1 MKNAM
6 KYWIRTAVVA
16 VGTVLT
22 MTGFITGFVWLVLTG
37 AVLAV
42 CGFISIIVA
51 VVRDKSMLG
60 VDTQDLRLGF
70 KPGFMPRLWLLA
82 AGLILN
88 SIAIETGFLFAALG
102 GLVLTLLGVGLLLKL
117 FLTKG

>member
-1 MKNAM
+1 
-6 KYWIRTAVVA
+6 
-16 VGTVLT
+16 
-22 MTGFITGFVWLVLTG
+22 
-37 AVLAV
+37 
-42 CGFISIIVA
+42 
-51 VVRDKSMLG
+51 
-60 VDTQDLRLGF
+60 
-70 KPGFMPRLWLLA
+70 MPRLWLLA